1 MCACQARENQRR
13 LPTTAKIFSTEEA
26 KANHRK
32 IAEYLLDAG
41 ADVNSEAD
49 VHNSIVTDAVD
60 YHCCCLFVFQNG
72 WTPLMQASQDGHIEM
87 VKLLMT
93 KEDLDVDH
101 ASKVS
106 LRSP

>member
-1 MCACQARENQRR
+1 MWACQARENQRR

-32 IAEYLLDAG
+32 IAKYLLDAG

-49 VHNSIVTDAVD
+49 VCIASYFTDAVA
-60 YHCCCLFVFQNG
+60 YYCCCLFVFQE
-72 WTPLMQASQDGHIEM
+72 WVDSSQASQDGHIEL